1 MTQRKG
7 PRLLRRLCLG
17 AVCLWAA
24 CVFSGDAAA
33 NAADFAGKVQATRAA
48 LARTLPRSAAV
59 DKVRLTWPLVPGA
72 SYYHVVLLFDTEEY
86 KADKVI
92 YGETVSAPGA
102 EINLGV
108 LRGAQFDKTYW
119 AVVGVRANG
128 APVGAYSTPR
138 PLSSGERR
146 PTSPLIASD
155 YASMAE
161 MPIYPVYAWIPV
173 QGTSS
178 YEVEVW
184 RAAGE
189 KKERVRHYY
198 TYETILYDETPIRQ
212 AGEYEWHVRALDGNG
227 RKWSDWSEPERF
239 TVRAPVT
246 VAALGDSITHGGGA
260 IMAPPSRSI
269 YCWETYAGLPVKNLG
284 RSGDTT
290 AELLD
295 RFENDVPPFAPK
307 YLVIMGG
314 VNDFRVGTSA
324 RVTIA
329 NLSRLAEKC
338 RAHGI
343 TPIFATATPICPRL
357 MAKVWEIESA
367 SSAWRAEQRAVNAW
381 IMAQPHAVDV
391 ATPLTDENGELK
403 ESLTTDGLHP
413 DAEAKKIIGERIGTY
428 LREKFGLKKE

>member
-1 MTQRKG
+1 MRADLTA
-7 PRLLRRLCLG
+7 LLQ
-17 AVCLWAA
+17 
-24 CVFSGDAAA
+24 
-33 NAADFAGKVQATRAA
+33 KVREES
-48 LARTLPRSAAV
+48 ARTLPRSAAV

-72 SYYHVVLLFDTEEY
+72 TYYHVVLLFDTNEY

-92 YGETVSAPGA
+92 YGETVSAPGT
-102 EINLGV
+102 EINLSV

-128 APVGAYSTPR
+128 APVGGYSTPQ
-138 PLSSGERR
+138 PLSSGERH

-155 YASMAE
+155 YDSMPE

-184 RAAGE
+184 RTEGK
-189 KKERVRHYY
+189 KKERVRHHY
-198 TYETILYDETPIRQ
+198 TYETILYEDAPLRQ
-212 AGEYEWHVRALDGNG
+212 AGEYEWHVRALDGDG
-227 RKWSDWSEPERF
+227 RKWSDWAEPERF

-260 IMAPPSRSI
+260 VMAPPSRTM

-290 AELLD
+290 ADLRN
-295 RFENDVPPFAPK
+295 RFEDDVLPFAPK

-314 VNDFRVGTSA
+314 VNDFRVGTPA

-338 RAHGI
+338 RAHSI
-343 TPIFATATPICPRL
+343 TPIFATATPISPRL
-357 MAKVWEIESA
+357 MAKVWDIEVA
-367 SSAWRAEQRAVNAW
+367 SSAWRSEQRAINEW
-381 IMAQPHAVDV
+381 IMSQPHAVDV
-391 ATPLTDENGELK
+391 STPLTDENGELR
-403 ESLTTDGLHP
+403 EDLTTDGLHP
-413 DAEAKKIIGERIGTY
+413 DAEAKKIIGERIGKY
-428 LREKFGLKKE
+428 LKEKFDLS